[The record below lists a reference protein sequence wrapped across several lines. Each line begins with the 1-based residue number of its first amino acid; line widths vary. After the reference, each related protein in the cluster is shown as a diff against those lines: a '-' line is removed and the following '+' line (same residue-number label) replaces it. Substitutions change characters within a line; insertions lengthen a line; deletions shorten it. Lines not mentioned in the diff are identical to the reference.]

1 MADEPDLVDVLE
13 ADHDE
18 LRDLVN
24 TLTTPDGDD
33 QDRLEVTIAELSRH
47 LVVEE
52 DYLYPAVR
60 EVVPDGVPLA
70 NEALAA
76 SAKTERLAQHI
87 ERTSKIDTDRLGLLR
102 SLTDAIHRHI
112 ETTER
117 DLFPRLRQHCP
128 PGQLRFLAG
137 QAMMAK
143 RTAPTRPHPHDPRT
157 PPLNQIVT
165 PGIGLVDRVR
175 DAMTGRPTKPEQL

>member
-1 MADEPDLVDVLE
+1 MADEPDLVDVLV

-18 LRDLVN
+18 LRALVG
-24 TLTTPDGDD
+24 TLTTPGGDD
-33 QDRLEVTIAELSRH
+33 QDRLTVAIAELSRH

-60 EVVPDGVPLA
+60 EVVPDGAPLA

-76 SAKTERLAQHI
+76 SAETERLAQHI
-87 ERTSKIDTDRLGLLR
+87 ERTSKTDTDRAGLLR
-102 SLTDAIHRHI
+102 SLTDAVHRHI

-128 PGQLRFLAG
+128 PAQLRFLAG

-175 DAMTGRPTKPEQL
+175 DALSGRPTKPEQL

>member
-1 MADEPDLVDVLE
+1 MADEPDLVDVLV

-18 LRDLVN
+18 LRTLVSA
-24 TLTTPDGDD
+24 LAAPGGDD
-33 QDRLEVTIAELSRH
+33 QNRLTVTIAELSRH

-76 SAKTERLAQHI
+76 SAETERLAQHI
-87 ERTSKIDTDRLGLLR
+87 ERTSQTDTDRTGLVR
-102 SLTDAIHRHI
+102 SLTDAVHRHI

-117 DLFPRLRQHCP
+117 ALFPRLRQHCP
-128 PGQLRFLAG
+128 PAQLRFLAG
-137 QAMMAK
+137 QVMMAK

-157 PPLNQIVT
+157 PPWNQIVT

-175 DAMTGRPTKPEQL
+175 DALSGRPTKPEQL

>member
-1 MADEPDLVDVLE
+1 MADEPDLVDVLV

-18 LRDLVN
+18 LRTLVADLAASG
-24 TLTTPDGDD
+24 GDD
-33 QDRLEVTIAELSRH
+33 QDRLTVTIAELSRH

-70 NEALAA
+70 NDALAA
-76 SAKTERLAQHI
+76 SAETERLAQHI
-87 ERTSKIDTDRLGLLR
+87 ERTSSTDTDRAGLVR
-102 SLTDAIHRHI
+102 SLTDAVHRHI

-117 DLFPRLRQHCP
+117 TLFPPLRQHCP
-128 PGQLRFLAG
+128 PAQLRHLAG

-175 DAMTGRPTKPEQL
+175 DALSGRPTKPGQL

>member
-1 MADEPDLVDVLE
+1 MADEPDLVDVLV

-18 LRDLVN
+18 LRTLVAG
-24 TLTTPDGDD
+24 LAAPDADN
-33 QDRLEVTIAELSRH
+33 QDRLTVTIAELSRH

-76 SAKTERLAQHI
+76 SAETERLAQHI
-87 ERTSKIDTDRLGLLR
+87 ERTSRTDTDHAGLVR
-102 SLTDAIHRHI
+102 SLSEAVHRHI
-112 ETTER
+112 EMTER
-117 DLFPRLRQHCP
+117 ALFPPLRQHCP
-128 PGQLRFLAG
+128 PAQLRFLAG

-175 DAMTGRPTKPEQL
+175 DALTGRPTKPDQL